1 MNKRKRIDY
10 DAYSMANVKDALFD
24 SLEINKLN
32 SIEYKLELILNK
44 IETLSKKID
53 NLEKQN
59 IEEFSYIS

>member
-1 MNKRKRIDY
+1 
-10 DAYSMANVKDALFD
+10 MANVKDALFD